1 MIVTWPIAL
10 RIAVLVVVAVVLQVS
25 FFSFLSILGAAP
37 DLLPVLITALGL
49 LGGAM
54 LGGVVGFAT
63 GLLLDSLLLQTLGA
77 SSLALLAVGYLAGRY
92 REGFEVEGRF
102 TAAALA
108 GVLTLLGTAGFAGI
122 QLMLGVQTGVSLLVV
137 REIVIKGLLAFVLM
151 IPTYPLVRMLLRP
164 ALVDAEPAPRRSLL
178 PGRRR
183 RGARRGPGARRVRR
197 TATQG
202 RVA

>member
-92 REGFEVEGRF
+92 R
-102 TAAALA
+102 
-108 GVLTLLGTAGFAGI
+108 
-122 QLMLGVQTGVSLLVV
+122 
-137 REIVIKGLLAFVLM
+137 
-151 IPTYPLVRMLLRP
+151 
-164 ALVDAEPAPRRSLL
+164 
-178 PGRRR
+178 
-183 RGARRGPGARRVRR
+183 
-197 TATQG
+197 
-202 RVA
+202 